1 MTKKDRTAISIS
13 IILFLLT
20 TVWVASAG
28 SVGLLV
34 VFFSPVILYW
44 AYRFTKDDISFIKS
58 KDKKDVLK
66 DM

>member
-20 TVWVASAG
+20 TVWGASAG
-28 SVGLLV
+28 GVGPLV

-58 KDKKDVLK
+58 KDKRA
-66 DM
+66 

>member
-20 TVWVASAG
+20 TVWGASAG
-28 SVGLLV
+28 SVGPLV

-58 KDKKDVLK
+58 KDKRE
-66 DM
+66 